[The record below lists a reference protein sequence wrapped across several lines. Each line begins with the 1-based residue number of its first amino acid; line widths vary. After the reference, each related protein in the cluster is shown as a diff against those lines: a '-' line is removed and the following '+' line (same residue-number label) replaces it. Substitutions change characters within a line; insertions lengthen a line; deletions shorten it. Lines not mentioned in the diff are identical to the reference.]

1 MAVIDLNN
9 QHFSPED
16 RTAIND
22 SLAAIEAIV
31 APYSRNLTRA
41 QRQKYG
47 SINEKNKLLVNKVN
61 DYHSN
66 QPALDCPDTD
76 WTEFTND
83 MLDRKFIEGT
93 NLRLN
98 TLTYTL
104 ESIKIMHDY
113 DNYQA
118 ALLENKYT
126 TYKLSTPNGSDWQTK
141 HEELQQFFPNTG
153 GHNNNEEEEGGEEEG
168 EGTDGQAT

>member
-9 QHFSPED
+9 QHFSLAD

-22 SLAAIEAIV
+22 SLAVIEAIV
-31 APYSRNLTRA
+31 ATYSRNLTRA

-76 WTEFTND
+76 WTEFEND
-83 MLDRKFIEGT
+83 GIDRKFIEGV
-93 NLRLN
+93 NLRFN
-98 TLTYTL
+98 GLTYTM
-104 ESIKIMHDY
+104 ESIKITHDY
-113 DNYQA
+113 DNYQV

-153 GHNNNEEEEGGEEEG
+153 GSNNDGEEEGGEEEG
-168 EGTDGQAT
+168 EATDGEGS